1 MRVIQQSAICVSI
14 CSLLLLGALLS
25 TGLHALNSQKAQVN
39 GAPRC
44 LNVSYARVQVTG
56 RTVGTQSSTKGPV
69 LSSFYIFSVFVLYGV
84 SAARHVRSK
93 ETKAG
98 VYGCW

>member
-1 MRVIQQSAICVSI
+1 MV
-14 CSLLLLGALLS
+14 
-25 TGLHALNSQKAQVN
+25 LHV
-39 GAPRC
+39 C

-69 LSSFYIFSVFVLYGV
+69 FVKFSTYLVFFVLYGV

-98 VYGCW
+98 VLRVLVSK